1 MKITAKAD
9 VTDIRAKLR
18 KYSELMGREVSSGVR
33 QFAVVAC
40 RNLANTTQ
48 PFSGRDKETSRS
60 GRWKGEFAV
69 ESDIRK
75 VFYVPT
81 VDGGFVKALTEKAR
95 ANYQSKGLKSGSVS
109 RQSDR
114 FQKRVN
120 RYVSNGNFT
129 ALRNIAKDMK
139 LPNFARTVDPAIHE
153 RARTGRR
160 KRVKKPP
167 EGMTLIL
174 NKPETLDRYIKKRQ
188 KMVGLTK
195 AAWAKCAD
203 RIPAA
208 KKGSATRGIP
218 QWVTRNKGK
227 SSGDIQDRSR
237 DARNPRVIMTNR
249 LPWASNCITS
259 NETRKAVELAK
270 RNFVEYLNKTVK
282 AELRRRTNLKAT

>member
-1 MKITAKAD
+1 MKIIAKAD
-9 VTDIRAKLR
+9 VSDIRAKL
-18 KYSELMGREVSSGVR
+18 KNYAELMGREVSSGVR

-48 PFSGRDKETSRS
+48 PFSGRDKETSKA
-60 GRWKGEFAV
+60 GRWKGETAV
-69 ESDIRK
+69 AADIGK

-81 VDGGFVKALTEKAR
+81 VDGGFVKSLTAKAKASYLAQGR
-95 ANYQSKGLKSGSVS
+95 KNTSVN
-109 RQSDR
+109 RQTDR
-114 FQKRVN
+114 FQKRIN
-120 RYVSNGNFT
+120 GYVSSGNFV
-129 ALRNIAKDMK
+129 ALRKISGNMN
-139 LPNFARTVDPAIHE
+139 LPNFARTIDPAIHE

-167 EGMTLIL
+167 EGMTMIL

-203 RIPAA
+203 KIPAE

-227 SSGDIQDRSR
+227 SSGSIHNRSR
-237 DARNPRVIMTNR
+237 DARNPRVIMTNS
-249 LPWASNCITS
+249 LPWASNCIS
-259 NETRKAVELAK
+259 PSETRKAVELAK
-270 RNFVEYLNKTVK
+270 RNFVEYLNRTVK
-282 AELRRRTNLKAT
+282 AELRRRTKLKAT